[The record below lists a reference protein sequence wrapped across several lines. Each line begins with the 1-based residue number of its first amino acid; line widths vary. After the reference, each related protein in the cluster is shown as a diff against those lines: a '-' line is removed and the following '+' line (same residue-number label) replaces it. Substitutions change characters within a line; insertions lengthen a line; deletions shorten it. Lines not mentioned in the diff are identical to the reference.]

1 MILLNFS
8 HPITPEQQAQ
18 IEVLIN
24 QRFKRV
30 IHLPVQFDH
39 AQPYLPQLAEL
50 MERLPFTPQELQS
63 APILVNLP
71 SFNAIAALLLAE
83 LHGRMGYFP
92 PVLRLRP
99 VEGALPPR
107 YEAAEILN
115 LQSVRDMART
125 KRQGET
131 RKE

>member
-18 IEVLIN
+18 VESLLRQPLERVLSI
-24 QRFKRV
+24 
-30 IHLPVQFDH
+30 PVQFDH
-39 AQPYLPQLAEL
+39 QQPYLPQLAEV
-50 MERLPFTPQELQS
+50 MERIPLGAQELQG
-63 APILVNLP
+63 AALLVNLP
-71 SFNAIAALLLAE
+71 SFNAIAALILAE

-92 PVLRLRP
+92 PILRLRP

-115 LQSVRDMART
+115 LQGTRDEARR
-125 KRQGET
+125 KRD
-131 RKE
+131 